1 VQPACPARAVLAVCA
16 RRNSLPLAGVPTPVK
31 PLPASLKLCSGLA
44 LLTLVGCNHEYIP
57 NTQVDDSDFN
67 RDVIAYCED
76 YRHAVER
83 RSTEQLLKMADP
95 KYYEDGG
102 TVDTS
107 DDLDLAGL
115 KDYLHKEFSRTSAIR
130 YEIFYRDVSIGR
142 SNQVFVDFTYS
153 ASYKVPKQ
161 TDDGTPATEVW
172 RRKVADNRLELVR
185 NGSSF
190 KILSGM

>member
-1 VQPACPARAVLAVCA
+1 
-16 RRNSLPLAGVPTPVK
+16 VK

-115 KDYLHKEFSRTSAIR
+115 KDYLRKEFSRTSAIR
-130 YEIFYRDVSIGR
+130 YEIFYRDISIGR
-142 SNQVFVDFTYS
+142 SNQVFVDYTYS

-161 TDDGTPATEVW
+161 TDDPTAPTEVW
-172 RRKVADNRLELVR
+172 RRRVADNRLELVR

-190 KILSGM
+190 RILSGM

>member
-1 VQPACPARAVLAVCA
+1 
-16 RRNSLPLAGVPTPVK
+16 VK

>member
-1 VQPACPARAVLAVCA
+1 M
-16 RRNSLPLAGVPTPVK
+16 K
-31 PLPASLKLCSGLA
+31 PPSASIKLCSGLV
-44 LLTLVGCNHEYIP
+44 LLTSVGCNHDYIP
-57 NTQVDDSDFN
+57 NTQVEDSDFN

-115 KDYLHKEFSRTSAIR
+115 KEYLHKEFSKTTAIR
-130 YEIFYRDVSIGR
+130 YEIFYRDISLGR
-142 SNQVFVDFTYS
+142 SNQVFVDYTYS
-153 ASYKVPKQ
+153 ASYKVPVPPSTNSAGMPGPTQ
-161 TDDGTPATEVW
+161 VW
-172 RRKVADNRLELVR
+172 RRRVADNRLELVR
-185 NGSSF
+185 HGDSF
-190 KILSGM
+190 RILSGM